1 MFWKESLAGEKLMQV
16 EVIERSLKWCSKL
29 FCEYENGCFKKTKH
43 VNFFEKRIFVTPW
56 YAHVRVRT
64 RG

>member
-43 VNFFEKRIFVTPW
+43 VNFFEKR
-56 YAHVRVRT
+56 T